1 MKIVRCKF
9 CNKQARHTGFKYG
22 MYTCANCFYKINTS
36 SPTPWIDK
44 MGFPNRK
51 EYERL
56 LEVEDKEGQI
66 FSFDWLSIL
75 FLFVLLVGVVIL
87 FFIL

>member
-1 MKIVRCKF
+1 
-9 CNKQARHTGFKYG
+9 
-22 MYTCANCFYKINTS
+22 
-36 SPTPWIDK
+36 